1 MRKAPS
7 VKKSKRTT
15 AAQEDTSPKRRARE
29 LHGTRKA
36 GAALQSQIDPE
47 WLPQDNVV
55 AKRSSLSQLAYTEI
69 KRRIITLGFRP
80 GEFLN
85 ESTICRLLGLG
96 RTPVHE
102 ALHILKLEGLVDIIP
117 RKGIIVRSDSLN
129 DVIALLE
136 TRMIVEPPC
145 IGLAAERAQAQHLA
159 VLENLMQETRD
170 AIEQGDRVRF
180 MSIDTRFHHE
190 LVKASANPV
199 MAEVMRLLHERAS
212 RIWYLQVWSDDDLRL
227 TRTEHEAIVAAVKCS
242 DREAAT
248 AAAQVH
254 LASLRRRILNRTV

>member
-1 MRKAPS
+1 MRKAPTA
-7 VKKSKRTT
+7 KKSKRATV
-15 AAQEDTSPKRRARE
+15 AKKASPLKQHAGGRGR
-29 LHGTRKA
+29 TRKVD
-36 GAALQSQIDPE
+36 AALQSQIDPE

-55 AKRSSLSQLAYTEI
+55 GRRSSLSQLAYAEI

-102 ALHILKLEGLVDIIP
+102 ALHMLKLEGLVDIIP
-117 RKGIIVRSDSLN
+117 RKGVIVRSDSLN

-145 IGLAAERAQAQHLA
+145 IGLAAERAQARHLA
-159 VLENLMQETRD
+159 SLEALMQETRD

-190 LVKASANPV
+190 LVEASANPV

-248 AAAQVH
+248 AAAQAH
-254 LASLRRRILNRTV
+254 LASLRRRILNRTA